1 MPITPPPD
9 VTATY
14 SGMPIRLSWGG
25 ADGIDVTLVI
35 PSALVALLDDDD
47 LSTVIG
53 VVEDAITRQ
62 FPDSPLLRLMEREAS
77 APASVIQTWVREV
90 SSGE

>member
-14 SGMPIRLSWGG
+14 AGMPITLSWGG
-25 ADGIDVTLVI
+25 TDGIDVTLVI
-35 PSALVALLDDDD
+35 PSALVALLDDEH
-47 LSTVIG
+47 LTTVIYI
-53 VVEDAITRQ
+53 VEDAITRS
-62 FPDSPLLRLMEREAS
+62 FPDSPLLRVVEREAS
-77 APASVIQTWVREV
+77 APTSVIQTWVREA